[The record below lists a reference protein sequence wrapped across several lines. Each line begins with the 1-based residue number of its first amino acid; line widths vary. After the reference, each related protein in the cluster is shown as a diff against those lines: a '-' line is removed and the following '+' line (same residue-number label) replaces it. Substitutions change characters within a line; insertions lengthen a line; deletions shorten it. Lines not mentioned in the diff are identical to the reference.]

1 MDFQPQIGSAM
12 PVDAPPLPFFLAY
25 PNYPCQLRNKERIYE
40 PDRQDFEYLQ
50 RSYPAFVARMQK
62 RVEEILDRMDYEG
75 SMIYDEYPDRLSIQT
90 LGEAVG
96 RILSAD
102 DRQGNAAGV
111 GKDDHGESTPE
122 MAENGTGPA
131 QGVSGESAPR
141 ETTLE
146 NAYLRGLAQVLT
158 CNEIYRR
165 RQKRKQGTN
174 GRITTAFGVSPE

>member
-1 MDFQPQIGSAM
+1 MDFQPQIGLVT

-25 PNYPCQLRNKERIYE
+25 PNYPCQLRNKERVYE

-50 RSYPAFVARMQK
+50 RTYPAFVARMQK

-102 DRQGNAAGV
+102 GR
-111 GKDDHGESTPE
+111 
-122 MAENGTGPA
+122 
-131 QGVSGESAPR
+131 
-141 ETTLE
+141 LE
-146 NAYLRGLAQVLT
+146 NAYLQGLAQVLT